1 MIQYKVG
8 KQIITGVVKMDSYTI
23 FKDIA
28 IILVAAKRLYFADGR
43 DRGNHS
49 YVLGGT

>member
-28 IILVAAKRLYFADGR
+28 IILMAAKFCGILARKVKAKSLPGF
-43 DRGNHS
+43 
-49 YVLGGT
+49 